1 MTIFQS
7 PTVETVYAVQDL
19 WQSARKD
26 VNLVMLLDVSGSMEG
41 GKIDNMLDAAVQ
53 FVNQM
58 GDDDTISIIAF
69 SDQLLLLADH
79 QQVGPARNQITSA
92 IEGLEAG
99 GDTALYDAIGEG
111 AVLLAKGTNPDSTN
125 AMVVLSDGQDTYS
138 FRYFFNQSLIDLAAS
153 NDTTVFVIAYGNDA
167 DEDILSQI
175 AFGAQGNF
183 YRGDEASIVAI
194 YDEMSAA
201 FGGAVGVGR

>member
-1 MTIFQS
+1 M
-7 PTVETVYAVQDL
+7 
-19 WQSARKD
+19 
-26 VNLVMLLDVSGSMEG
+26 
-41 GKIDNMLDAAVQ
+41 
-53 FVNQM
+53 
-58 GDDDTISIIAF
+58 
-69 SDQLLLLADH
+69 
-79 QQVGPARNQITSA
+79 
-92 IEGLEAG
+92 
-99 GDTALYDAIGEG
+99 
-111 AVLLAKGTNPDSTN
+111 
-125 AMVVLSDGQDTYS
+125 LSDGQDTYS